1 MGDAYYNRI
10 GKMLKDV
17 SVSRK
22 LAAQACL
29 SILVILVMAAI
40 NLIGVRQTLTT
51 ERKASVKQATETA
64 VSLATYYQ
72 KQAESGAMSDADA
85 RAAAGN
91 AIRALRFGQGGY
103 IYAYNGDG
111 VLVVHGARKE
121 LEGRNQHD
129 AKDPNGVFF
138 AQEQLKAAQAGGGF
152 TRYSFTKLGQGDA
165 IFPKIS
171 YDSWFAPWGWS
182 IGNGVYIDDIDAAFR
197 HELMVTGGVLVVVVG
212 VMLALSRT
220 ISRSIA
226 APLQSLTGVMR
237 ELAAGNFD
245 MRISG
250 ADRRDEI
257 GGMAAAVEV
266 FKANGLEMR
275 RLARQQDEERDAKEN
290 RARAVEDL
298 VKQFEATAAK
308 LAQSLSGSA
317 TELKGTAQSM
327 SAAASQATSQATSVE
342 AAAAQATANVETVA
356 SAAEQLTSSINEI
369 SRQVAESA
377 RISTE
382 ASEETGRTNER
393 VQGLATAADRIGE
406 VVKLINDIASQ
417 TNLLALNATI
427 EAARAGD
434 AGKGFAVVAGEV
446 KNLANQTGRAT
457 EEIGQQIAAVQEE
470 TRRTV
475 EAIRGISSV
484 IEQVRNISAGIASA
498 VEEQGAATREIA
510 RNVEEAARGT
520 SEVSRNIGGVA
531 ESAQT
536 TRDSADNILH
546 AAGTLAAESETLRA
560 EVTQFLN
567 NVRAA

>member
-1 MGDAYYNRI
+1 
-10 GKMLKDV
+10 MLKDV

-40 NLIGVRQTLTT
+40 NLFGVRQTLTT

-64 VSLATYYQ
+64 VSLAGYYQ
-72 KQAESGAMSDADA
+72 KQAESGAMSEADA

-91 AIRALRFGQGGY
+91 AIGSLRFGQGGY
-103 IYAYNGDG
+103 IYVYDSQGA
-111 VLVVHGARKE
+111 LVVHPRKE
-121 LEGRNQHD
+121 LVGKNMSD
-129 AKDPNGVFF
+129 AKDPNGVYF
-138 AQEQLKAAQAGGGF
+138 AREALKTAQAGGGF
-152 TRYSFTKLGQGDA
+152 TAYSFTKQGQGDA
-165 IFPKIS
+165 VFPKIS

-197 HELMVTGGVLVVVVG
+197 QEAMVLGGVLVVVVG
-212 VMLALSRT
+212 VMLALNRT
-220 ISRSIA
+220 ISKSIA
-226 APLQSLTGVMR
+226 VPLQALTGIMR

-275 RLARQQDEERDAKEN
+275 RLAKQQDEERTAKES

-382 ASEETGRTNER
+382 ASEETGRTNDR

-434 AGKGFAVVAGEV
+434 AGKGFAVVASEV
-446 KNLANQTGRAT
+446 KTLASQTTRAT
-457 EEIGQQIAAVQEE
+457 EDIQAQVAGIQSETERAVSAIAGIGSTVTEMRSIA
-470 TRRTV
+470 
-475 EAIRGISSV
+475 
-484 IEQVRNISAGIASA
+484 AGIASA
-498 VEEQGAATREIA
+498 MEQQGATTSEIA
-510 RNVEEAARGT
+510 RNIGQAADGT
-520 SEVSRNIGGVA
+520 RSVSGNIAGVA
-531 ESAQT
+531 GAAET
-536 TRDSADNILH
+536 TSH
-546 AAGTLAAESETLRA
+546 AAADLRKASDQLQREAIRLDDEMRTFFADLRA
-560 EVTQFLN
+560 
-567 NVRAA
+567 A

>member
-1 MGDAYYNRI
+1 
-10 GKMLKDV
+10 MLKDV

-40 NLIGVRQTLTT
+40 NLFGVRQTLMS
-51 ERKASVKQATETA
+51 ERKASVKQATENA
-64 VSLATYYQ
+64 ASLAAYYQ

-85 RAAAGN
+85 RAAGAN
-91 AIRALRFGQGGY
+91 ALRALRFGQGGY
-103 IYAYNGDG
+103 IYVYDSQG
-111 VLVVHGARKE
+111 VLLVHARKE
-121 LEGRNQHD
+121 LEGRDMSD
-129 AKDPNGVFF
+129 AKDPNGVYF
-138 AQEQLKAAQAGGGF
+138 AREALKNAQAGGGF
-152 TRYSFTKLGQGDA
+152 SAYSFTKPGQGDA

-171 YDSWFAPWGWS
+171 YDSRFAPWGWT
-182 IGNGVYIDDIDAAFR
+182 IGNGVYVDDIDATFR
-197 HELMVTGGVLVVVVG
+197 HEAMILGGVLIVVVG
-212 VMLALSRT
+212 VMLALNRT
-220 ISRSIA
+220 ISKSISV
-226 APLQSLTGVMR
+226 PLRTLTAIMR
-237 ELAAGNFD
+237 ELAAGNLD

-250 ADRRDEI
+250 VDRRDEI

-266 FKANGLEMR
+266 FKGNGLEMR
-275 RLARQQDEERDAKEN
+275 RLAKLQDEERAAKEK

-298 VKQFEATAAK
+298 VRQFEATAAK

-327 SAAASQATSQATSVE
+327 SAAASQATSQASSAE
-342 AAAAQATANVETVA
+342 SAASQATTNVQMVA
-356 SAAEQLTSSINEI
+356 AAAEQLTSSINEI
-369 SRQVAESA
+369 SHQVSQSA
-377 RISTE
+377 RIATE
-382 ASEETGRTNER
+382 ASEETGRTNQR
-393 VQGLATAADRIGE
+393 VQGLASAADRIGQ

-427 EAARAGD
+427 EAARAGE

-470 TRRTV
+470 TRITV
-475 EAIRGISSV
+475 EAIRSISAVIDQVRRISS
-484 IEQVRNISAGIASA
+484 GIAAA
-498 VEEQGAATREIA
+498 VEQQGIATREIA

-520 SEVSRNIGGVA
+520 SDVSSNIGGVT

-536 TRDSADNILH
+536 TRDSSNHILS